1 MTFIYKKK
9 NNGNELKVE
18 YALSTESN
26 EIKVVQSSFNG
37 EYHNVSWM
45 AKEHRLNLMDELE
58 RDYLDK
64 HNSNEPIVETMLFRK
79 YG

>member
-1 MTFIYKKK
+1 MTFIYTKK

-18 YALSTESN
+18 YVLSSESN

-45 AKEHRLNLMDELE
+45 TDETRVELMDELE
-58 RDYLDK
+58 RDYLDRSGK
-64 HNSNEPIVETMLFRK
+64 
-79 YG
+79 

>member
-1 MTFIYKKK
+1 MTFIYTKK

-18 YALSTESN
+18 YALSSESN

-45 AKEHRLNLMDELE
+45 TDETRVELMDELE
-58 RDYLDK
+58 RDYLDRS
-64 HNSNEPIVETMLFRK
+64 SN
-79 YG
+79 

>member
-1 MTFIYKKK
+1 MTFIYTKK

-18 YALSTESN
+18 YVLSSESN

-45 AKEHRLNLMDELE
+45 AKEHLLNLMDELE
-58 RDYLDK
+58 RDYL
-64 HNSNEPIVETMLFRK
+64 NRSGN
-79 YG
+79 

>member
-1 MTFIYKKK
+1 MTFIYTKK

-18 YALSTESN
+18 YVLSSVSN

-45 AKEHRLNLMDELE
+45 TDETRVELMDELE
-58 RDYLDK
+58 RDYL
-64 HNSNEPIVETMLFRK
+64 NRSSN
-79 YG
+79 

>member
-1 MTFIYKKK
+1 MTFIYTKK

-18 YALSTESN
+18 YVLSSESN

-58 RDYLDK
+58 RDYL
-64 HNSNEPIVETMLFRK
+64 NRSGNL
-79 YG
+79 YGVSFNAYVK

>member
-18 YALSTESN
+18 YAFSSESN
-26 EIKVVQSSFNG
+26 EIKIVESSFNG

-45 AKEHRLNLMDELE
+45 ADEHRLNLMDELE

-64 HNSNEPIVETMLFRK
+64 TSN
-79 YG
+79 

>member
-18 YALSTESN
+18 YVLSSESN
-26 EIKVVQSSFNG
+26 EIKVVMSSFNG

-45 AKEHRLNLMDELE
+45 DKEHRLNLMDELE
-58 RDYLDK
+58 RHYLDVSK
-64 HNSNEPIVETMLFRK
+64 NN
-79 YG
+79 

>member
-1 MTFIYKKK
+1 MTFIYTKK

-18 YALSTESN
+18 YVLSSESN

-45 AKEHRLNLMDELE
+45 ADEHRLNLMDELE
-58 RDYLDK
+58 RHYLDVSK
-64 HNSNEPIVETMLFRK
+64 NN
-79 YG
+79 

>member
-9 NNGNELKVE
+9 LNENNELKVE
-18 YALSTESN
+18 YALSSESN

-45 AKEHRLNLMDELE
+45 ANEHRLNLMDELE
-58 RDYLDK
+58 RDYLDRSSK
-64 HNSNEPIVETMLFRK
+64 
-79 YG
+79 

>member
-1 MTFIYKKK
+1 MTFIYTKK

-18 YALSTESN
+18 YVLSSESN

-45 AKEHRLNLMDELE
+45 TDETRVELMDELE
-58 RDYLDK
+58 RDYLDRS
-64 HNSNEPIVETMLFRK
+64 SN
-79 YG
+79 

>member
-18 YALSTESN
+18 YAFSSESN

-45 AKEHRLNLMDELE
+45 A
-58 RDYLDK
+58 
-64 HNSNEPIVETMLFRK
+64 
-79 YG
+79 

>member
-1 MTFIYKKK
+1 MTFIYTKK

-18 YALSTESN
+18 YVLSSESN

-45 AKEHRLNLMDELE
+45 TDETRVELMDELE
-58 RDYLDK
+58 RDYLDRSG
-64 HNSNEPIVETMLFRK
+64 N
-79 YG
+79 